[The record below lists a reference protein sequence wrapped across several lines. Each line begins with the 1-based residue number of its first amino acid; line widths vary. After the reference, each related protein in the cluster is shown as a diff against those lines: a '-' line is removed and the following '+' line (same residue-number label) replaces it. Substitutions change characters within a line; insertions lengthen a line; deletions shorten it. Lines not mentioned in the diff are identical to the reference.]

1 MEQKL
6 LKQESGSGL
15 EQKSDGD
22 LVESKPEQKAVEED
36 FVKNFSKFSKY
47 DDSDFPYHVKSGNFE
62 YKNEAYRLLEAQIQ
76 IYREKSRNLSVYDA
90 IARPP
95 RSHLILVGGVTPHVI
110 SYDDPILQGYSK
122 LALDYYRE
130 KNNNQG
136 PTFVFHG
143 LVKCTHALI
152 NGRIFYITF
161 TAKAEDDLS
170 DTPALTTFQAEVCC
184 ARDKQPEIRECAIKI

>member
-36 FVKNFSKFSKY
+36 FVKYFSKFSKY

-76 IYREKSRNLSVYDA
+76 IYKEKSRNLSVRIYLSISILFLISLSFIHSWTTQVYDA

-130 KNNNQG
+130 KNNNQ
-136 PTFVFHG
+136 V
-143 LVKCTHALI
+143 
-152 NGRIFYITF
+152 
-161 TAKAEDDLS
+161 
-170 DTPALTTFQAEVCC
+170 
-184 ARDKQPEIRECAIKI
+184 REWILYVVYSLNWPN

>member
-1 MEQKL
+1 MNIVCCLFIKL
-6 LKQESGSGL
+6 TK
-15 EQKSDGD
+15 
-22 LVESKPEQKAVEED
+22 
-36 FVKNFSKFSKY
+36 
-47 DDSDFPYHVKSGNFE
+47 
-62 YKNEAYRLLEAQIQ
+62 
-76 IYREKSRNLSVYDA
+76 
-90 IARPP
+90 
-95 RSHLILVGGVTPHVI
+95 LINCSSSL
-110 SYDDPILQGYSK
+110 Y
-122 LALDYYRE
+122 
-130 KNNNQG
+130 QG